1 MAPEEY
7 SISILDPFDTSRLV
21 EDISSLLCV
30 DRPEFAPLFGKD
42 HRRRMEEDFRMEEVR
57 RERKAKEDKTGEQNI
72 KRGLL
77 TAVAATSS
85 GELVA
90 HACIIS
96 SPGQVRLFIPTTLSG
111 FFKSYSFQ
119 SLHYPLPKVILLIF
133 FFQRLGFWRTCLLTH
148 PIGGKVGSFEKSK
161 DRVVHTLRN
170 VLH

>member
-1 MAPEEY
+1 MASAEY
-7 SISILDPFDTSRLV
+7 SISILDPLETFRLV
-21 EDISSLLCV
+21 EEISSLLCV

-42 HRRRMEEDFRMEEVR
+42 HRRRMEEDFGMEEVR

-96 SPGQVRLFIPTTLSG
+96 SPGQVCPF
-111 FFKSYSFQ
+111 
-119 SLHYPLPKVILLIF
+119 LP
-133 FFQRLGFWRTCLLTH
+133 
-148 PIGGKVGSFEKSK
+148 
-161 DRVVHTLRN
+161 
-170 VLH
+170 

>member
-1 MAPEEY
+1 MACGEY
-7 SISILDPFDTSRLV
+7 SISIPDPLETFRLV
-21 EDISSLLCV
+21 EEISSLLCV

-57 RERKAKEDKTGEQNI
+57 REREERTGEQNI

-96 SPGQVRLFIPTTLSG
+96 SPGQVRLFTPKLSVA
-111 FFKSYSFQ
+111 FLNLILSSHSTIHYHKCH
-119 SLHYPLPKVILLIF
+119 SLDFLLSKVGLLAHVF
-133 FFQRLGFWRTCLLTH
+133 TH
-148 PIGGKVGSFEKSK
+148 PSHRRQGGQF
-161 DRVVHTLRN
+161 LRKAR
-170 VLH
+170 LEFF

>member
-1 MAPEEY
+1 MASAEY
-7 SISILDPFDTSRLV
+7 SISILDPLETFRLV
-21 EDISSLLCV
+21 EEISSLLCV

-57 RERKAKEDKTGEQNI
+57 MEREEMEDKTGEQNF

-96 SPGQVRLFIPTTLSG
+96 SPGQVRLFIPTTLRS
-111 FFKSYSFQ
+111 FFLSHSF
-119 SLHYPLPKVILLIF
+119 
-133 FFQRLGFWRTCLLTH
+133 
-148 PIGGKVGSFEKSK
+148 
-161 DRVVHTLRN
+161 
-170 VLH
+170 